1 MTPTQARA
9 LTLQAIA
16 ALESL
21 PPETVVIS
29 VDVCVGPME
38 PTTAIHVRDLPPGM
52 GPVTVRT
59 VVDSQNRPQTF
70 RSVFVGEVKVFAMED
85 GQ

>member
-1 MTPTQARA
+1 MVFSVTVSPGTLTPGV
-9 LTLQAIA
+9 
-16 ALESL
+16 E
-21 PPETVVIS
+21 
-29 VDVCVGPME
+29 
-38 PTTAIHVRDLPPGM
+38 IHVHDLPPGM